1 MGSHFQSVELTFKSI
16 PKETKKAI
24 SLIQNESWLSS
35 ESWYLAGGTALA
47 LQYGHRMSY
56 DLDFFTEYETV
67 DAEKISNHLKKIGN
81 WIITSRDSKTL
92 YGELDLVKCS
102 FIAYPDFV
110 PGNLM
115 ISLKHIKMVDVHA
128 VAVMKI
134 MAISQRGKKRDFFD
148 LYWYLKQRNDLST
161 VLLNVK
167 NYYPNKQ
174 HNLHHF
180 LKSLIYF
187 EDAESDP
194 DPIIFFDGTWEQVK
208 KYFETH
214 VSLAAKTILELN

>member
-1 MGSHFQSVELTFKSI
+1 MGSHFQSVALTFKSI
-16 PKETKKAI
+16 PKETKSAI
-24 SLIQNESWLSS
+24 LLLQDESWLST
-35 ESWYLAGGTALA
+35 EDWYLAGGTALA

-56 DLDFFTEYETV
+56 DLDFFTQHDTV
-67 DAEKISNHLKKIGN
+67 DTEKISNHLEKIGN
-81 WIITSRDSKTL
+81 WTITSRDSKTL
-92 YGELDLVKCS
+92 YGELNSVKCS

-110 PGNLM
+110 PGKLTN
-115 ISLKHIKMVDVHA
+115 SLKNIKLVDAHA
-128 VAVMKI
+128 ISVMKI

-148 LYWYLKQRNDLST
+148 LYWYLKHENDFSKIISD
-161 VLLNVK
+161 VK
-167 NYYPNKQ
+167 RYDPNKQ

-194 DPIIFFDGTWEQVK
+194 DPIIFFDATWEQVK

-214 VSLAAKTILELN
+214 IPLAAKTILELE